1 MTEVTKEQLELVANE
16 LNTLLGGEIQD
27 LEAGEQIIPTTGTK
41 EETMHLI
48 HEAVDILEPSDTLT
62 DDLCEIVEK
71 TSMGDAVFLSNR
83 EDIGKD
89 ISIRELFVA
98 RTKIALDMGKSEPEP
113 EPLPKKAK
121 KPRKKKPV
129 EEPEPEPEKEE
140 LDTIEEHTASEIK
153 LTGPDIIK
161 DADIAKEESIDL
173 SEVEPD
179 KLPEKK
185 KTLADMKIE
194 DLVEVLREEIVP
206 IKRTKNTWERG
217 KSPYSIALEL
227 ACKHLDTTHD
237 ELCALFVKKTGMKLD
252 KTTSPGIRTGRSL
265 VIKVVGLLRAE
276 GHMPKKST
284 RKAK

>member
-16 LNTLLGGEIQD
+16 LNALLGGEIQD

-83 EDIGKD
+83 EDIGMD
-89 ISIRELFVA
+89 ISIRELFGA

-113 EPLPKKAK
+113 EPLPKKVK

-129 EEPEPEPEKEE
+129 EEPEPEPEPEKEE
-140 LDTIEEHTASEIK
+140 PPVEEKPPVEEQ
-153 LTGPDIIK
+153 
-161 DADIAKEESIDL
+161 KEESVDL

-185 KTLADMKIE
+185 KTLADMEIE
-194 DLVEVLREEIVP
+194 ELVEVLREEIIP

-227 ACKHLDTTHD
+227 ACKHLDTTHE

>member
-16 LNTLLGGEIQD
+16 LNALLGGEIQD

-83 EDIGKD
+83 EDIGMD

-113 EPLPKKAK
+113 EPLPKKVK

-129 EEPEPEPEKEE
+129 EEPEPEPEPEKEE
-140 LDTIEEHTASEIK
+140 PPVEEKPPVEEQ
-153 LTGPDIIK
+153 
-161 DADIAKEESIDL
+161 KEESVDL

-185 KTLADMKIE
+185 KTLADMEIE
-194 DLVEVLREEIVP
+194 ELVEVLREEIIP

-227 ACKHLDTTHD
+227 ACKHLDTTHE